1 MKIKLIR
8 AALIIFSLTLFNL
21 TIVTITAIIKKQKW
35 KEVLIGYMR
44 AEEERYLDLADKG
57 LDAAIETGRTI
68 KHGVKKVVDSE
79 SFNYMGATVTGIG
92 LGIGL
97 GGAVA
102 YIIRELMINLTISM
116 RQKRGSSK

>member
-92 LGIGL
+92 LG
-97 GGAVA
+97 GAVA